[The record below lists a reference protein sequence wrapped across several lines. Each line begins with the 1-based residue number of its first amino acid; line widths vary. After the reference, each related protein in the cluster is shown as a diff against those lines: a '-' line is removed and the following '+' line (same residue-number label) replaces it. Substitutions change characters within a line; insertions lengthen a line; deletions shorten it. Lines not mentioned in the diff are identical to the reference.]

1 MPGRGQRLPADREG
15 AIIRVH
21 ATSVELAGTAVLLR
35 GPSGSGKSDLALRLI
50 DGGARLVA
58 DDYTEIK
65 LCDGRL
71 VASVPAATAG
81 LLEVRGLGIV
91 QVPNVAEA
99 WLRLVVDLVPPDEV
113 ERLPEKAHMA
123 YLGVEL
129 PLLALAPFESAT
141 PAKLRLAA
149 HTIAQD
155 IMPAP

>member
-1 MPGRGQRLPADREG
+1 MTFNIAKHFQGFSLECEATFEAGVT
-15 AIIRVH
+15 AIF
-21 ATSVELAGTAVLLR
+21 

-65 LCDGRL
+65 LRDGRL

>member
-1 MPGRGQRLPADREG
+1 
-15 AIIRVH
+15 
-21 ATSVELAGTAVLLR
+21 
-35 GPSGSGKSDLALRLI
+35 
-50 DGGARLVA
+50 
-58 DDYTEIK
+58 
-65 LCDGRL
+65 
-71 VASVPAATAG
+71 
-81 LLEVRGLGIV
+81 
-91 QVPNVAEA
+91 
-99 WLRLVVDLVPPDEV
+99 V